1 MMATSREISPLK
13 TTCSG
18 RQDVVR
24 DLHDLCLVP
33 GDLCPSCH
41 LISTHPDHLHL
52 KLQSVIVSKR
62 FNK

>member
-1 MMATSREISPLK
+1 MATSREISPLK

-33 GDLCPSCH
+33 GDSGAEVGLF
-41 LISTHPDHLHL
+41 IRGG
-52 KLQSVIVSKR
+52 Q
-62 FNK
+62 N